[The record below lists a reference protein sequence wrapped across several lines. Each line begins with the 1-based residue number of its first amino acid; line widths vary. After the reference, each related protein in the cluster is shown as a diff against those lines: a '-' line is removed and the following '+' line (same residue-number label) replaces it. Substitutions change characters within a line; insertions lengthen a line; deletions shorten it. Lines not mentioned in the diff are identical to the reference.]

1 MNDVGISVKI
11 RERHNHL
18 GYTPLRLVKT
28 FIPQQL
34 VIPSAG
40 LRREESPVFA
50 GPERRLLLV
59 ASSL

>member
-1 MNDVGISVKI
+1 
-11 RERHNHL
+11 
-18 GYTPLRLVKT
+18 LRLVKT